1 MKDVLVS
8 NTGPLIAL
16 SMIGRLNLLPELF
29 SHVIIPSDVYA
40 ELIVSPFEA
49 RRIVKPSW
57 LEVKMTQVPTD
68 SLLLSVLDKGEAA
81 VIQLARQI
89 SADMVFIDER
99 KGRKVARDVYN
110 LAVIGTAG
118 VLVQARKMGLIDSVR
133 ELLSELKQ
141 NGYWIHDNIIEVA
154 VREAGK

>member
-29 SHVIIPSDVYA
+29 SHIIIPSEVYE
-40 ELIVSPFEA
+40 ELIASPFES

-57 LEVKMTQVPTD
+57 LEVKMAQVPMD

-89 SADMVFIDER
+89 SADTVFIDER

-110 LAVIGTAG
+110 IAVIGTAG
-118 VLVQARKMGLIDSVR
+118 VLVQARKMGLIGSVR
-133 ELLSELKQ
+133 ELLSEMKQ
-141 NGYWIHDNIIEVA
+141 NGYWIHDNIVEVA
-154 VREAGK
+154 IHEAGE

>member
-1 MKDVLVS
+1 MKNVLVS

-29 SHVIIPSDVYA
+29 SHVIIPSEVYS

-57 LEVKMTQVPTD
+57 LEVKITQVPTD

-89 SADMVFIDER
+89 SADTVFIDER

-133 ELLSELKQ
+133 ELLGELKQ
-141 NGYWIHDNIIEVA
+141 NGYWIHDNIVEVA
-154 VREAGK
+154 VREAGE